1 MKKFDIIVMNI
12 IGFGLI
18 LVWTNYFIKNFA
30 EALFVA
36 LLIFITVRTIVVH
49 LINRFVDKKNITIA
63 EMSQSFAI
71 MGVENVCNNILSTLP
86 QCYDAIIENNC
97 IILQKNG
104 KMILVSPNFKMS
116 ALSADE
122 VAKVWRFA
130 QEKSISK
137 VYILA
142 RVHQRSVILFANSL
156 EGEFIFPSAKKVH
169 KYLIAHNA
177 LPKKNFYQK
186 KSKTKISMKD
196 ALSGLFVRK
205 RAKLFLFSG
214 ITLALFAFFSPL
226 TVYYLVMA
234 SVSIVMGIACFVVNN

>member
-1 MKKFDIIVMNI
+1 MKKFDIAIINI

-18 LVWTNYFIKNFA
+18 LVWTNYFIKQIA
-30 EALFVA
+30 EAIFVA
-36 LLIFITVRTIVVH
+36 LLIFITLRTITVH
-49 LINRFVDKKNITIA
+49 LINRFVDKKNITVA

-71 MGVENVCNNILSTLP
+71 MGAEDVCKNIISTFP
-86 QCYDAIIENNC
+86 QCSDAYIENNC
-97 IILQKNG
+97 IILLKEG
-104 KMILVSPNFKMS
+104 ETILVSPNFKMS
-116 ALSADE
+116 AVSADE

-130 QEKSISK
+130 KEKNISK

-142 RVHQRSVILFANSL
+142 RAHQRSVILFANSL

-169 KYLIAHNA
+169 KYLILHNA
-177 LPKKNFYQK
+177 LPKKNFYHK
-186 KSKTKISMKD
+186 KAKTSISFKD
-196 ALSGLFVRK
+196 ALSELFVRK

-234 SVSIVMGIACFVVNN
+234 SISICMGIACFVLNN